1 MKNRKT
7 NKNKTK
13 NHNLPRWLQGYF
25 WFTDFNKLDLIK
37 NKNDIIH
44 QILSIGSLRAIE
56 WLFDVY
62 GKDAIQKAFL
72 EKPAKIYRPET
83 FNWAK
88 NILFDL
94 EKKKLNLNQYVI
106 NTPRDIRR

>member
-1 MKNRKT
+1 MKNKKV
-7 NKNKTK
+7 KNKR
-13 NHNLPRWLQGYF
+13 LPRWLRGYF

-37 NKNDIIH
+37 DERDIIH
-44 QILSIGSLRAIE
+44 QILSTGNLQAVK

-62 GKDAIQKAFL
+62 GKKAIQRAFL

-88 NILFDL
+88 NILLDL
-94 EKKKLNLNQYVI
+94 NNQYLNLNRYVI
-106 NTPRDIRR
+106 NTPRYTGR